1 MTAGLFQ
8 DRMQSHRTERISSQL
23 EEGFREVVDSTPK
36 NSADLIRDPFGGT
49 RIAWQGIAIV
59 DLSHKRAVS
68 LPDGVPNNNGAFAP
82 GIVAGDR
89 LFVGGQLGRDPVR
102 QLVPENPDEQV
113 AIALCDP

>member
-1 MTAGLFQ
+1 MG
-8 DRMQSHRTERISSQL
+8 
-23 EEGFREVVDSTPK
+23 EGFIGLS
-36 NSADLIRDPFGGT
+36 
-49 RIAWQGIAIV
+49 GIAIV
-59 DLSHKRAVS
+59 DLSQKRAVS

-113 AIALCDP
+113 TIALYATPSAVRAFRTGINIADPERSSNLSTLVTADSESS